1 MTTKNQTPLN
11 KRKIKNKETAMTK
24 EEYFNQKSKYY
35 YDMFLQNK
43 YVRKVSTILKCGNK
57 FLVLVKNGEKAFLA
71 GGSVE
76 PNETTK
82 DGAKRET
89 KEEMGI
95 DVDNLRYL
103 TKVYYSV
110 KWKYNN
116 IEFDNKR
123 IEFYYLSE
131 IDNAKGKV
139 QGLEGEF
146 DNDVQLK
153 LCTIKELEKLNLNK
167 KELEIIKNI

>member
-1 MTTKNQTPLN
+1 
-11 KRKIKNKETAMTK
+11 MTK

-43 YVRKVSTILKCGNK
+43 YVRKVSTIIKVKDK
-57 FLVLVKNGEKAFLA
+57 FLVLVKDKIKACLA

-76 PNETTK
+76 PNETTRN
-82 DGAKRET
+82 GAIRET
-89 KEEMGI
+89 YEEMGVKI
-95 DVDNLRYL
+95 NNLKYL

-110 KWKYNN
+110 KWTYNN

-131 IDNAKGKV
+131 LDSFTGKV
-139 QGLEGEF
+139 EGLDGEF
-146 DNDVQLK
+146 DGNMELK
-153 LCTIKELEKLNLNK
+153 LCTINELETLNLNK
-167 KELEIIKNI
+167 KELEIIKSIK